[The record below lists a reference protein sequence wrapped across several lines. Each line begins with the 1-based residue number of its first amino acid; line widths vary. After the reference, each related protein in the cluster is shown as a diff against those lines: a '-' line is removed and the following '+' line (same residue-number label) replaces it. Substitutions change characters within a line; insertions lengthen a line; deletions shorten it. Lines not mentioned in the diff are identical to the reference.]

1 MIPARRVTLRI
12 ALLCLWTAAVVV
24 AARATV
30 RRPAPTT
37 AVAPKP
43 GPTVILVHG
52 AFGGSWAF
60 KDVAARLSADGYT
73 VYRPSLTGQGER
85 VHLATPQVDLATH
98 ITDVVNEIRFE
109 DLHDVVLVG
118 HSYGGMVIT
127 GVVQQVPDRIA
138 KVIYLDAF
146 LPLDGESGVQE
157 ITHLQHRTGPTKP
170 DATGYL
176 RATWVSATQ
185 PLPHDVNQP
194 GATFTQPI
202 HLRGTPATAGKPTT
216 YVLYVPPKKRPA
228 DAKFY
233 YFYQRAQSFGWP
245 VTTLE
250 SDHNAQWTH
259 PAELTR
265 MIESIAGR

>member
-60 KDVAARLSADGYT
+60 KDVAARLSAD
-73 VYRPSLTGQGER
+73 
-85 VHLATPQVDLATH
+85 